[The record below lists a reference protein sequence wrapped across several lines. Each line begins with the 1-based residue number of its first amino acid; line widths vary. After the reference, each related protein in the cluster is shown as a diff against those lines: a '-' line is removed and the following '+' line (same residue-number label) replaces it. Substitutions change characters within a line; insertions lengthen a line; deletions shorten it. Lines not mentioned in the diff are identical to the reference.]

1 MSSFLID
8 THTHLDFQQYDA
20 DRELVIERAKDAQV
34 KALLCVG
41 IDLPT
46 SRQAIAIAEHHP
58 NLFASVGVHPH
69 DACTVTGENLEQL
82 RELVQHPKV
91 VALGEVGLDY
101 YRKLSPLDTQRRI
114 FRVFLD
120 WAKQTDLPLIIHT
133 READEDIITILR
145 ERARTGWRGVF
156 HCFSGDQRMADK
168 VLELGFLISFTGSI
182 TFQNS
187 RSAEVVKHVPI
198 EKLMVET
205 DSPFMAPVPHRG
217 KRNEPALVNYVAQK
231 MAELKGL
238 PYDEV
243 ARITS
248 QNAIDLFGLQ
258 LVDAP

>member
-58 NLFASVGVHPH
+58 NLFATVGVHPH

>member
-34 KALLCVG
+34 KALLCIG

-58 NLFASVGVHPH
+58 NLFATVGVHPH
-69 DACTVTGENLEQL
+69 DARSFTGEDLEQL
-82 RELVQHPKV
+82 HELVQHPKV

-168 VLELGFLISFTGSI
+168 VLDLGFLISFTGSI
-182 TFQNS
+182 TFHNS
-187 RSAEVVKHVPI
+187 RSVEVVKHVPI

-205 DSPFMAPVPHRG
+205 DSPFMTPVPHRG
-217 KRNEPALVNYVAQK
+217 KRNEPAFVNYVAQK

-238 PYDEV
+238 PYDDV

-258 LVDAP
+258 LVDVF